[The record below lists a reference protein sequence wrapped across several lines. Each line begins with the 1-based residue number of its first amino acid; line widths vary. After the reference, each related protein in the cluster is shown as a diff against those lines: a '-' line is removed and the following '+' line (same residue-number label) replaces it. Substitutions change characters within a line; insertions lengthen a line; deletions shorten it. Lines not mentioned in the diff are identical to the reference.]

1 MPPDSPRLT
10 PFLHATLFSPPQ
22 PERVTQPLPP
32 APALE
37 SPGSARRAAQLR
49 ARVGPTSPR
58 RRPSAGFAKAGLRL
72 LISYWIVCLAVIAVG
87 LDRLFPEV
95 RAALA
100 TPVIEVP
107 SPEPFAP
114 EPAATFEPARLAT
127 APDAPPQA
135 RRPFP
140 TCGAAIR
147 AGVYNIPAGSPAYT
161 PDQDG
166 DADGVACEVH

>member
-1 MPPDSPRLT
+1 M
-10 PFLHATLFSPPQ
+10 
-22 PERVTQPLPP
+22 TQPLPL
-32 APALE
+32 APTLE

-58 RRPSAGFAKAGLRL
+58 PRLPAALATAGLRL
-72 LISYWIVCLAVIAVG
+72 LIAYWIACLAVIAVG

-100 TPVIEVP
+100 TPVMEVP

-114 EPAATFEPARLAT
+114 EPAATFEPART
-127 APDAPPQA
+127 VIAPDAPPQA
-135 RRPFP
+135 RHPFP
-140 TCGAAIR
+140 TCAAAIR
-147 AGVYNIPAGSPAYT
+147 AGVHNIPASSPAYT
-161 PDQDG
+161 SRQDG

>member
-1 MPPDSPRLT
+1 M
-10 PFLHATLFSPPQ
+10 TLFPPTQ
-22 PERVTQPLPP
+22 PGRVTQPLPLVRT
-32 APALE
+32 LE
-37 SPGSARRAAQLR
+37 GPGSARRAAQLR
-49 ARVGPTSPR
+49 ARLGPTPPGTRLPR
-58 RRPSAGFAKAGLRL
+58 ALAAAGRRL
-72 LISYWIVCLAVIAVG
+72 LIAYWIACLAVIAVG

-100 TPVIEVP
+100 APVLEIS
-107 SPEPFAP
+107 SPQPFSSEPVAN
-114 EPAATFEPARLAT
+114 FEPARLAI
-127 APDAPPQA
+127 APDAPPQP

-140 TCGAAIR
+140 TCRAAIR